1 MPSKKIHKI
10 LVANR
15 GEIAVRIINTL
26 KKLSITSVA
35 IYADN
40 DVESLHC
47 RVADEA
53 RPLGGSSLKD
63 TYLNI
68 QKIIDA
74 ALDAGAD
81 AIHPGYG
88 FLSENADFVEACKA
102 NNLIF
107 IGPDADSMRLMGDKI
122 RARQFAIDNDIP
134 VVWGLVGSVE
144 EIAAHAAALPYP
156 VLIKASAGGGGK
168 GMHIVEDASHLHDSL
183 EQASREAERYFGNG
197 QIFVEQYIRNP
208 RHIEVQVLADHHG
221 NVIHLYERECSVQRR
236 YQKVIEESPS
246 PTLTEERRQAIC
258 NTAVDICK
266 KMNYNNA
273 GTVEF
278 IVDENQNF
286 YFLEMNTRIQVEHP
300 VTEQR
305 TGIDIVEEQIRIAR
319 GKVMG
324 YTQDSIVSNG
334 HAIEC
339 RIYAE
344 DPENNFMPAPAQLTL
359 YHEPKMR
366 GVRIDSSIDGPTI
379 ISDSYDPMISKLI
392 CHGKTRE
399 SAIEI
404 TRNALKD
411 YIVQTYKTNIPYLQS
426 IINNKDFI
434 ENKIDTSYCEKHQ
447 DELIDSMRIM
457 RDDIKKEDV
466 VALFLFYD
474 FNKLYLENKEIDN
487 VWEQIGYWRY
497 NMNVDVVVLGQQ
509 TTVNSQRST
518 VNGQQST
525 VNGQQS
531 LYHVQIERMN
541 RKSLHC
547 TINGKKYEVLLSQN
561 GSNINKVI
569 INGMTE
575 SIFVSETSD
584 NNYCVHFKGLDFICR
599 RNDEL
604 NDTKDYSNTEN
615 KNSDMTYRSPMPGK
629 VIKVNVNEGD
639 EVNEGDILCVV
650 EAMKME
656 NNIKAMT
663 SGKVAKVLVNES
675 DKVDV
680 KNILIELSI

>member
-15 GEIAVRIINTL
+15 GEIAVRVISTL
-26 KKLSITSVA
+26 KKLSISSVA
-35 IYADN
+35 VYADN
-40 DVESLHC
+40 DIDSMHC
-47 RVADEA
+47 RIADEA
-53 RPLGGSSLKD
+53 RPLGGGTLKD

-68 QKIIDA
+68 QKIIDV
-74 ALDAGAD
+74 ALDAGVD

-88 FLSENADFVEACKA
+88 FLSEDADFAEACKA

-107 IGPDADSMRLMGDKI
+107 IGPDAESMLLMGDKI
-122 RARQFAIDNDIP
+122 RARQFAIANEIP

-144 EIAAHAAALPYP
+144 EIEAQAAALPYP

-168 GMHIVEDASHLHDSL
+168 GMHIVDDASQLRVSL

-197 QIFVEQYIRNP
+197 QIFIEQYIRNP
-208 RHIEVQVLADHHG
+208 RHIEVQILADHHG

-236 YQKVIEESPS
+236 YQKIIEESPS
-246 PTLTEERRQAIC
+246 PSLSEERRQAIC

-324 YTQDSIVSNG
+324 YTQDSIVANG

-344 DPENNFMPAPAQLTL
+344 DPENNFMPAPARLTL

-366 GVRIDSSIDGPTI
+366 GVRIDSSIDGPTT

-404 TRNALKD
+404 TRNALKE
-411 YIVQTYKTNIPYLQS
+411 YIVQTHRTNIPYLQS
-426 IINNKDFI
+426 IIDNEDFI
-434 ENKIDTSYCEKHQ
+434 NNNIDTSYCEKHQ
-447 DELIDSMRIM
+447 KDLISAMHTM
-457 RDDIKKEDV
+457 RDEIKKEDV
-466 VALFLFYD
+466 VALFLFHD
-474 FNKLYLENKEIDN
+474 FNKLYLENRDINN
-487 VWEQIGYWRY
+487 VWERIGYWRY
-497 NMNVDVVVLGQQ
+497 NMNIAVSVEQSDISHQPSVYEVKIEKISPKSLSC
-509 TTVNSQRST
+509 NI
-518 VNGQQST
+518 NGQS
-525 VNGQQS
+525 
-531 LYHVQIERMN
+531 
-541 RKSLHC
+541 
-547 TINGKKYEVLLSQN
+547 YEVMLTQN
-561 GSNINKVI
+561 GGDINKVM

-575 SIFVSETSD
+575 SIFVSSTSD
-584 NNYCVHFKGLDFICR
+584 NNYCVHLRGLDFICR

-604 NDTKDYSNTEN
+604 NDSRDYSCNDV
-615 KNSDMTYRSPMPGK
+615 KNNDMTYYSPMPGK
-629 VIKVNVNEGD
+629 VIKVNVKEGD
-639 EVNEGDILCVV
+639 EVKEGDVLCVV

-663 SGKVAKVLVNES
+663 SAKVAKVLVNEG

>member
-15 GEIAVRIINTL
+15 GEIAVRIIGTL
-26 KKLSITSVA
+26 KKLSISSVA

-40 DVESLHC
+40 DVDSLHC
-47 RVADEA
+47 RIADEA
-53 RPLGGSSLKD
+53 RPIGSGSLKE

-68 QKIIDA
+68 QKIIDV

-88 FLSENADFVEACKA
+88 FLSENPDFVEACKA

-122 RARQFAIDNDIP
+122 RARRFAIDNNIP
-134 VVWGLVGSVE
+134 VVWGMVGDLN
-144 EIAAHAAALPYP
+144 EIKAQAAALPYP

-168 GMHIVEDASHLHDSL
+168 GMHIVNDASQLNMAL
-183 EQASREAERYFGNG
+183 EQASREAEKYFGNG
-197 QIFVEQYIRNP
+197 QIFIEQYITNP

-246 PTLTEERRQAIC
+246 PTLSENKRKLIC
-258 NTAVDICK
+258 ETAVSICK
-266 KMNYNNA
+266 SMNYKNV

-278 IVDENQNF
+278 IVDKEQNF

-300 VTEQR
+300 ITEQR

-324 YTQDSIVSNG
+324 YTQESIVANG

-344 DPENNFMPAPAQLTL
+344 DPENNFMPAPGQLTL
-359 YHEPKMR
+359 YHEPQMR
-366 GVRIDSSIDGPTI
+366 GVRIDSGIDRPTC

-392 CHGKTRE
+392 CHGKSRE
-399 SAIEI
+399 DAIEI
-404 TRNALKD
+404 TKKALKD
-411 YIVQTYKTNIPYLQS
+411 YIVQTHKTNIPYLQS
-426 IINNKDFI
+426 IVNNDDFI
-434 ENKIDTSYCEKHQ
+434 NNKIDTSYCEKHQ
-447 DELIDSMRIM
+447 EELINAMHKM
-457 RDDIKKEDV
+457 NDDVKKEDV

-474 FNKLYLENKEIDN
+474 FNKICLENKSIDN
-487 VWEQIGYWRY
+487 IWEEIGYWRH
-497 NMNVDVVVLGQQ
+497 NMNITVD
-509 TTVNSQRST
+509 VNSQQPTANSQQPT
-518 VNGQQST
+518 YNVVVNK
-525 VNGQQS
+525 
-531 LYHVQIERMN
+531 ID
-541 RKSLHC
+541 RKLLRC
-547 TINGKKYEVLLSQN
+547 VINGMPYEVSLLQN
-561 GSNINKVI
+561 SGDINKVI
-569 INGMTE
+569 INGMME
-575 SIFVSETSD
+575 SVFVSHTND
-584 NNYCVHFKGLDFICR
+584 NNYCVHLKGLDFICR
-599 RNDEL
+599 RKDEL
-604 NDTKDYSNTEN
+604 NDEKDYSHNDI
-615 KNSDMTYRSPMPGK
+615 KNNALSYSSPMPGK
-629 VIKVNVNEGD
+629 VIKINVKEGD
-639 EVNEGDILCVV
+639 EVKEGDVLCIV

-663 SGKVAKVLVNES
+663 SAKVSKVLVNEG
-675 DKVDV
+675 DKIDV
-680 KNILIELSI
+680 KTILIELSV

>member
-15 GEIAVRIINTL
+15 GEIAVRIISTL
-26 KKLSITSVA
+26 KKLSISSVA

-40 DVESLHC
+40 DVDSMHC

-53 RPLGGSSLKD
+53 RPLGSGSLKD

-88 FLSENADFVEACKA
+88 FLSEDAEFAEACKA

-107 IGPDADSMRLMGDKI
+107 IGPDAESMRLMGDKI
-122 RARQFAIDNDIP
+122 KSRQFAIENGIP

-144 EIAAHAAALPYP
+144 EIDAHAAALPYP

-168 GMHIVEDASHLHDSL
+168 GMRVVEEASQLRPSL

-197 QIFVEQYIRNP
+197 QIFIEQYIRNP
-208 RHIEVQVLADHHG
+208 RHIEVQILADHHG

-236 YQKVIEESPS
+236 YQKIIEESPS

-324 YTQDSIVSNG
+324 YTQDSIVANG

-366 GVRIDSSIDGPTI
+366 GVRIDSSIDGPTT

-411 YIVQTYKTNIPYLQS
+411 YIVQTYRTNIPYLQS
-426 IINNKDFI
+426 VIDNKDFI

-447 DELIDSMRIM
+447 EELLGSMRVM
-457 RDDIKKEDV
+457 RDEIKKEDV
-466 VALFLFYD
+466 VALFLFHD
-474 FNKLYLENKEIDN
+474 FNKLYLENKEINN
-487 VWEQIGYWRY
+487 VWERIGYWRY
-497 NMNVDVVVLGQQ
+497 NMNITVSVEQSAVSSQQ
-509 TTVNSQRST
+509 SAAFNVKVEKISPKSLKCKI
-518 VNGQQST
+518 NGQD
-525 VNGQQS
+525 
-531 LYHVQIERMN
+531 
-541 RKSLHC
+541 
-547 TINGKKYEVLLSQN
+547 YEVLLSQN
-561 GSNINKVI
+561 GGDINKVI
-569 INGMTE
+569 INGTTE
-575 SIFVSETSD
+575 SIFVSEVSG
-584 NNYCVHFKGLDFICR
+584 NSYCVHLRGLDFICR

-604 NDTKDYSNTEN
+604 NYSKDYSNTDT
-615 KNSDMTYRSPMPGK
+615 KNNDMTYYSPMPGK
-629 VIKVNVNEGD
+629 VIKVNVKEGD
-639 EVNEGDILCVV
+639 DVKEGDVLCVV

-663 SGKVAKVLVNES
+663 SAKVAKVFVAEG

>member
-15 GEIAVRIINTL
+15 GEIAVRIISTL
-26 KKLSITSVA
+26 KKLSISSVA
-35 IYADN
+35 VYADN
-40 DVESLHC
+40 DVDSMHC
-47 RVADEA
+47 RLADEA
-53 RPLGGSSLKD
+53 RPLGGGSLKD

-68 QKIIDA
+68 QKIIDV
-74 ALDAGAD
+74 ALDAGVD

-88 FLSENADFVEACKA
+88 FLSEDADFAEACRA

-107 IGPDADSMRLMGDKI
+107 IGPDAESMRLMGDKI
-122 RARQFAIDNDIP
+122 RARQFAIENDIP

-144 EIAAHAAALPYP
+144 EIEAQAAALPYP

-168 GMHIVEDASHLHDSL
+168 GMHIVDDASQLHLSL

-197 QIFVEQYIRNP
+197 QIFIEQYIRNP
-208 RHIEVQVLADHHG
+208 RHIEVQILADHHG

-236 YQKVIEESPS
+236 YQKIIEESPS
-246 PTLTEERRQAIC
+246 PSLSEERRQAIC
-258 NTAVDICK
+258 QTAVDICK

-324 YTQDSIVSNG
+324 YTQDSIVANG

-366 GVRIDSSIDGPTI
+366 GVRIDSSINGPTV

-404 TRNALKD
+404 TRNALKE

-426 IINNKDFI
+426 IIANEDFI
-434 ENKIDTSYCEKHQ
+434 NNKIDTSYCEKHQ
-447 DELIDSMRIM
+447 QQLIESMHVM
-457 RDDIKKEDV
+457 RNEIKKEDV

-474 FNKLYLENKEIDN
+474 FNKSHLENKDINN
-487 VWEQIGYWRY
+487 VWERIGYWRY
-497 NMNVDVVVLGQQ
+497 NMNI
-509 TTVNSQRST
+509 TVSVEQSA
-518 VNGQQST
+518 VIGQQSA
-525 VNGQQS
+525 VYNVNIEKINPKSLKCNINGQD
-531 LYHVQIERMN
+531 
-541 RKSLHC
+541 
-547 TINGKKYEVLLSQN
+547 YEVLLTQN
-561 GSNINKVI
+561 GGDINKVM

-584 NNYCVHFKGLDFICR
+584 NNYCVHLRGLDFICR

-604 NDTKDYSNTEN
+604 NDSRDYSCNDV
-615 KNSDMTYRSPMPGK
+615 KNSDMTYYSPIPGK
-629 VIKVNVNEGD
+629 VIKVNVKEGD
-639 EVNEGDILCVV
+639 EVKEGDVLCVV

-663 SGKVAKVLVNES
+663 SAKVAKVFVNEG

>member
-15 GEIAVRIINTL
+15 GEIAVRIISTL
-26 KKLSITSVA
+26 KKLSISSVA

-40 DVESLHC
+40 DVDSMHC

-53 RPLGGSSLKD
+53 RPLGSGSLKD

-88 FLSENADFVEACKA
+88 FLSEDAEFAEACKA

-122 RARQFAIDNDIP
+122 RSRQFAIENGIP

-144 EIAAHAAALPYP
+144 EIDAHAAALPYP

-168 GMHIVEDASHLHDSL
+168 GMRVVEEASQLRPSL

-197 QIFVEQYIRNP
+197 QIFIEQYIRNP
-208 RHIEVQVLADHHG
+208 RHIEVQILADHHG

-236 YQKVIEESPS
+236 YQKIIEESPS

-324 YTQDSIVSNG
+324 YTQDSIVANG

-366 GVRIDSSIDGPTI
+366 GVRIDSSIDGPTT

-399 SAIEI
+399 AAIEI

-411 YIVQTYKTNIPYLQS
+411 YIVQTYRTNIPYLQS
-426 IINNKDFI
+426 VIDNKDFI

-447 DELIDSMRIM
+447 EELIGSMRTM
-457 RDDIKKEDV
+457 RDEIKKEDV
-466 VALFLFYD
+466 VALFLFHD
-474 FNKLYLENKEIDN
+474 FNKLYLENKEINN
-487 VWEQIGYWRY
+487 VWERIGYWRY
-497 NMNVDVVVLGQQ
+497 NMNITVSVDGQQ
-509 TTVNSQRST
+509 PTANSQQPMAFNVKIEKISPKT
-518 VNGQQST
+518 LKCKINGQD
-525 VNGQQS
+525 
-531 LYHVQIERMN
+531 
-541 RKSLHC
+541 
-547 TINGKKYEVLLSQN
+547 YEVLLSQN
-561 GSNINKVI
+561 GGDINKVI
-569 INGMTE
+569 INGTTE
-575 SIFVSETSD
+575 SIFVSEVAGNS
-584 NNYCVHFKGLDFICR
+584 YCVHLRGLDFICR

-604 NDTKDYSNTEN
+604 NYSKDYSNTDT
-615 KNSDMTYRSPMPGK
+615 KNNDMTYYSPMPGK
-629 VIKVNVNEGD
+629 VIKVNVKEGD
-639 EVNEGDILCVV
+639 DVMEGDVLCVV

-656 NNIKAMT
+656 NNIKAMA
-663 SGKVAKVLVNES
+663 SAKVAKVCVAEG

>member
-15 GEIAVRIINTL
+15 GEIAVRIISTL
-26 KKLSITSVA
+26 KKLSISSVA

-40 DVESLHC
+40 DVDSMHC

-53 RPLGGSSLKD
+53 RPLGSGSLKD

-88 FLSENADFVEACKA
+88 FLSEDAEFAEACKV

-107 IGPDADSMRLMGDKI
+107 IGPDAESMRLMGDKI
-122 RARQFAIDNDIP
+122 RSRQFAIENGIP

-144 EIAAHAAALPYP
+144 EIDAHAAALPYP

-168 GMHIVEDASHLHDSL
+168 GMRVVEEASQLRPSL

-197 QIFVEQYIRNP
+197 QIFIEQYIRNP
-208 RHIEVQVLADHHG
+208 RHIEVQILADHHG

-236 YQKVIEESPS
+236 YQKIIEESPS

-324 YTQDSIVSNG
+324 YTQDSIVANG

-366 GVRIDSSIDGPTI
+366 GVRIDSSIDGPAI

-399 SAIEI
+399 AAIEI

-426 IINNKDFI
+426 VIDNKDFI

-447 DELIDSMRIM
+447 EELLDSMRTM
-457 RDDIKKEDV
+457 RDEIKKEDV
-466 VALFLFYD
+466 VALFLFHD
-474 FNKLYLENKEIDN
+474 FNKLYLENKEINN
-487 VWEQIGYWRY
+487 VWERIGYWRY
-497 NMNVDVVVLGQQ
+497 NMNITVSVDGQQ
-509 TTVNSQRST
+509 PTANSQQPMAFNVKIEKISPKALKCKI
-518 VNGQQST
+518 NGQD
-525 VNGQQS
+525 
-531 LYHVQIERMN
+531 YD
-541 RKSLHC
+541 
-547 TINGKKYEVLLSQN
+547 VLLSQN
-561 GSNINKVI
+561 GGDINKVI

-575 SIFVSETSD
+575 SIFVSEVSG
-584 NNYCVHFKGLDFICR
+584 NSYCVHLRGLDFICR

-604 NDTKDYSNTEN
+604 NDSKDYSNTDT
-615 KNSDMTYRSPMPGK
+615 KNNDMTYYSPMPGK
-629 VIKVNVNEGD
+629 VIKVNVKEGD
-639 EVNEGDILCVV
+639 EVKEDDVLCVV

-663 SGKVAKVLVNES
+663 SARVAKVFVAEG

>member
-15 GEIAVRIINTL
+15 GEIAVRIISTL
-26 KKLSITSVA
+26 KKLSIGSVA

-40 DVESLHC
+40 DIDSMHC
-47 RVADEA
+47 RIADEA
-53 RPLGGSSLKD
+53 RPLGGGSLKE

-68 QKIIDA
+68 QKIIDV
-74 ALDAGAD
+74 ALDAGVD

-88 FLSENADFVEACKA
+88 FLSEDADFAEACKA

-107 IGPDADSMRLMGDKI
+107 IGPDAESMRLMGDKI

-144 EIAAHAAALPYP
+144 EIEAQAAALPYP

-168 GMHIVEDASHLHDSL
+168 GMHIVNDASQLRLSL

-197 QIFVEQYIRNP
+197 QIFIEQYIRNP
-208 RHIEVQVLADHHG
+208 RHIEVQILADHHG

-236 YQKVIEESPS
+236 YQKIIEESPS
-246 PTLTEERRQAIC
+246 PSLSEERRQAIC

-324 YTQDSIVSNG
+324 YTQDSIVANG

-344 DPENNFMPAPAQLTL
+344 DPENNFMPAPARLTL

-366 GVRIDSSIDGPTI
+366 GVRIDSCIDGPTT

-399 SAIEI
+399 SAIAI
-404 TRNALKD
+404 TRNALKE
-411 YIVQTYKTNIPYLQS
+411 YIVQTHRTNIPYLQS
-426 IINNKDFI
+426 IIDNEDFI
-434 ENKIDTSYCEKHQ
+434 NNKIDTSYCEKHQ
-447 DELIDSMRIM
+447 KDLIESMHAM
-457 RDDIKKEDV
+457 RDEIKKEDV
-466 VALFLFYD
+466 VALFLFHD
-474 FNKLYLENKEIDN
+474 FNKLHLENKDINN
-487 VWEQIGYWRY
+487 VWERIGYWRY
-497 NMNVDVVVLGQQ
+497 NMNIAVSVEQSAISHQPSVYDVKIEKISPKSL
-509 TTVNSQRST
+509 NCNI
-518 VNGQQST
+518 NGQQ
-525 VNGQQS
+525 
-531 LYHVQIERMN
+531 
-541 RKSLHC
+541 
-547 TINGKKYEVLLSQN
+547 YEVVSTQSC
-561 GSNINKVI
+561 GDINKVM

-584 NNYCVHFKGLDFICR
+584 NNYCVHLRGLDFICR

-604 NDTKDYSNTEN
+604 NDSRDYSCNDV
-615 KNSDMTYRSPMPGK
+615 KNSDMTYYSPMPGK
-629 VIKVNVNEGD
+629 VIKVNVKEGD
-639 EVNEGDILCVV
+639 EVKEGDVLCVV

-663 SGKVAKVLVNES
+663 SAKVAKVLVNEG

>member
-1 MPSKKIHKI
+1 M

-15 GEIAVRIINTL
+15 GEIAVRIISTL
-26 KKLSITSVA
+26 KKLSINSVA
-35 IYADN
+35 VYSDDDAD
-40 DVESLHC
+40 SMHC

-53 RPLGGSSLKD
+53 RPLGYGSLKD

-68 QKIIDA
+68 QKIIDV

-88 FLSENADFVEACKA
+88 FLSENADFAEACKA

-107 IGPDADSMRLMGDKI
+107 VGPDAEAMRLMGDKI
-122 RARQFAIDNDIP
+122 RARQFAIENDIP
-134 VVWGLVGSVE
+134 VVWGLVGSLE
-144 EIAAHAAALPYP
+144 EIEAQAVALPYP

-168 GMHIVEDASHLHDSL
+168 GMHIVEDASQLHSSL
-183 EQASREAERYFGNG
+183 VQASREAERYFGNG
-197 QIFVEQYIRNP
+197 QIFIEQYIRNP

-236 YQKVIEESPS
+236 YQKIIEESPS
-246 PTLTEERRQAIC
+246 PTLTEERRLAIC
-258 NTAVDICK
+258 ETAVDLCK

-324 YTQDSIVSNG
+324 YTQDSIVANG

-344 DPENNFMPAPAQLTL
+344 DPENNFMPAPADITL

-366 GVRIDSSIDGPTI
+366 GVRIDSSIDRPTS

-411 YIVQTYKTNIPYLQS
+411 YIVQTDKTNIPYLRS
-426 IINNKDFI
+426 IIDNDDFI
-434 ENKIDTSYCEKHQ
+434 NNKIDTSYCEKHQ
-447 DELIDSMRIM
+447 DELMMSMLNM
-457 RDDIKKEDV
+457 RDDVKKEDV

-474 FNKLYLENKEIDN
+474 FNKKYLENKAIDN
-487 VWEQIGYWRY
+487 VWEEVGYWRY
-497 NMNVDVVVLGQQ
+497 NMNVDVEVL
-509 TTVNSQRST
+509 SQRT
-518 VNGQQST
+518 TDNRQQSS
-525 VNGQQS
+525 VF
-531 LYHVQIERMN
+531 HVQIERIT

-547 TINGKKYEVLLSQN
+547 TINGQDYEVLLSQN
-561 GSNINKVI
+561 GGKINKVI

-584 NNYCVHFKGLDFICR
+584 NNYCVHLKGLDFICR
-599 RNDEL
+599 RTDEL
-604 NDTKDYSNTEN
+604 NDSRDYSYKED
-615 KNSDMTYRSPMPGK
+615 KNNDLEYRSPMPGK
-629 VIKVNVNEGD
+629 VIKVNVKEGD
-639 EVNEGDILCVV
+639 DVKEGDVLCVV

-663 SGKVAKVLVNES
+663 AAKVAKVFVGEG

-680 KNILIELSI
+680 KNILIELSL

>member
-26 KKLSITSVA
+26 KKLSISSVA
-35 IYADN
+35 VYADN
-40 DVESLHC
+40 DAESLHC

-53 RPLGGSSLKD
+53 RPLGSGSLKD

-68 QKIIDA
+68 QKIIDL

-88 FLSENADFVEACKA
+88 FLSENADFAEACKA

-107 IGPDADSMRLMGDKI
+107 IGPDTESMRLMGDKI
-122 RARQFAIDNDIP
+122 RARQFAIENDIP

-144 EIAAHAAALPYP
+144 EIEAQAAALPYP

-168 GMHIVEDASHLHDSL
+168 GMHIVENASQLQDSL

-197 QIFVEQYIRNP
+197 QIFIEQYIRNP
-208 RHIEVQVLADHHG
+208 RHIEVQILADHHG

-236 YQKVIEESPS
+236 YQKIIEESPS

-258 NTAVDICK
+258 ETAVNLCK

-286 YFLEMNTRIQVEHP
+286 YFLEMNARIQVEHP

-324 YTQDSIVSNG
+324 YTQDSIVANG

-344 DPENNFMPAPAQLTL
+344 DPENNFMPAPADITL

-366 GVRIDSSIDGPTI
+366 GVRIDSSVDRQTT

-404 TRNALKD
+404 TKNALKD
-411 YIVQTYKTNIPYLQS
+411 YIVQTHKTNIPYLQS
-426 IINNKDFI
+426 IIDNKDFI
-434 ENKIDTSYCEKHQ
+434 DNKLDTSYCEKHQ
-447 DELIDSMRIM
+447 NELVDAMHQMRC
-457 RDDIKKEDV
+457 DVKKEDV
-466 VALFLFYD
+466 AALFLFYD
-474 FNKLYLENKEIDN
+474 FNKLFLENKEIDN
-487 VWEQIGYWRY
+487 VWEVIGYWRY
-497 NMNVDVVVLGQQ
+497 DMNIIVDVDGVPYNVK
-509 TTVNSQRST
+509 
-518 VNGQQST
+518 
-525 VNGQQS
+525 
-531 LYHVQIERMN
+531 IEKIR
-541 RKSLHC
+541 RKSLNC
-547 TINGKKYEVLLSQN
+547 NINGQNYEVILSQN
-561 GSNINKVI
+561 SGKINKVI

-575 SIFVSETSD
+575 SVFVSETFDSS
-584 NNYCVHFKGLDFICR
+584 YCVHLKGLDFICR

-604 NDTKDYSNTEN
+604 NYAKDYSETEN
-615 KNSDMTYRSPMPGK
+615 KNNDLTYHSPMPGK
-629 VIKVNVNEGD
+629 VIKVNVKEGD
-639 EVNEGDILCVV
+639 EVKEGDVLCVV

-656 NNIKAMT
+656 NNIKALNG
-663 SGKVAKVLVNES
+663 GKVAKVFVNENE
-675 DKVDV
+675 KVDV
-680 KNILIELSI
+680 KTILIELAI

>member
-15 GEIAVRIINTL
+15 GEIAVRIISTL
-26 KKLSITSVA
+26 KKLSISSVA

-40 DVESLHC
+40 DVDSMHC

-53 RPLGGSSLKD
+53 RPLGSGSLKD

-88 FLSENADFVEACKA
+88 FLSEDAEFAEACKA

-107 IGPDADSMRLMGDKI
+107 IGPDAESMRLMGDKI
-122 RARQFAIDNDIP
+122 KSRQFAIENGIP

-144 EIAAHAAALPYP
+144 EIDAHAAALPYP

-168 GMHIVEDASHLHDSL
+168 GMRVVEEASQLRPSL

-197 QIFVEQYIRNP
+197 QIFIEQYIRNP
-208 RHIEVQVLADHHG
+208 RHIEVQILADHHG

-236 YQKVIEESPS
+236 YQKIIEESPS

-324 YTQDSIVSNG
+324 YTQDSIVANG

-366 GVRIDSSIDGPTI
+366 GVRIDSSIDGPTT

-399 SAIEI
+399 AAIEI

-411 YIVQTYKTNIPYLQS
+411 YIVQTYRTNIPYLQS
-426 IINNKDFI
+426 VIDNKDFI

-447 DELIDSMRIM
+447 EELLGSMRIM
-457 RDDIKKEDV
+457 RDEIKKEDV
-466 VALFLFYD
+466 VALFLFHD
-474 FNKLYLENKEIDN
+474 FNKLYLENKEINN
-487 VWEQIGYWRY
+487 VWERIGYWRY
-497 NMNVDVVVLGQQ
+497 NMNITVSVEQSAVGSQQ
-509 TTVNSQRST
+509 SAAFNVKVEKISPKSLKCKI
-518 VNGQQST
+518 NGQD
-525 VNGQQS
+525 
-531 LYHVQIERMN
+531 
-541 RKSLHC
+541 
-547 TINGKKYEVLLSQN
+547 YEVLLSQN
-561 GSNINKVI
+561 GGDINKVI
-569 INGMTE
+569 INGTTE
-575 SIFVSETSD
+575 SIFVSEVSG
-584 NNYCVHFKGLDFICR
+584 NSYCVHLRGLDFICR

-604 NDTKDYSNTEN
+604 NYSKDYSNTDT
-615 KNSDMTYRSPMPGK
+615 KNNDMTYYSPMPGK
-629 VIKVNVNEGD
+629 VIKVNVKEGD
-639 EVNEGDILCVV
+639 DVKEGDVLCVV

-663 SGKVAKVLVNES
+663 SAKVAKVFVAEG

>member
-15 GEIAVRIINTL
+15 GEIAVRIISTL
-26 KKLSITSVA
+26 KKLSISSVA
-35 IYADN
+35 VYADN
-40 DVESLHC
+40 DVDSMHC
-47 RVADEA
+47 RLADEA
-53 RPLGGSSLKD
+53 RPLGGGSLKD

-68 QKIIDA
+68 QKIIDV
-74 ALDAGAD
+74 ALDAGVD

-88 FLSENADFVEACKA
+88 FLSEDADFAEACRA

-107 IGPDADSMRLMGDKI
+107 IGPDAESMRLMGDKI
-122 RARQFAIDNDIP
+122 RARQFAIENDIP

-144 EIAAHAAALPYP
+144 EIEAQAAALPYP

-168 GMHIVEDASHLHDSL
+168 GMHIVDDASQLHLSL

-197 QIFVEQYIRNP
+197 QIFIEQYIRNP
-208 RHIEVQVLADHHG
+208 RHIEVQILADHHG

-236 YQKVIEESPS
+236 YQKIIEESPS
-246 PTLTEERRQAIC
+246 PSLSEERRQAIC
-258 NTAVDICK
+258 QTAVDICK

-324 YTQDSIVSNG
+324 YTQDSIVVNG

-344 DPENNFMPAPAQLTL
+344 DPENNFMPAPARLTL

-366 GVRIDSSIDGPTI
+366 GVRIDSSINGPTV

-404 TRNALKD
+404 TRNALKE

-426 IINNKDFI
+426 IIANEDFI
-434 ENKIDTSYCEKHQ
+434 NNKIDTSYCEKHQ
-447 DELIDSMRIM
+447 QQLIESMHVM
-457 RDDIKKEDV
+457 RNEIKKEDV

-474 FNKLYLENKEIDN
+474 FNKSYLENKDINN
-487 VWEQIGYWRY
+487 VWERIGYWRY
-497 NMNVDVVVLGQQ
+497 NMNI
-509 TTVNSQRST
+509 TVSVEQSA
-518 VNGQQST
+518 VIGQQSA
-525 VNGQQS
+525 VFNVNIEKINPKSLKCNINGQD
-531 LYHVQIERMN
+531 
-541 RKSLHC
+541 
-547 TINGKKYEVLLSQN
+547 YEVLLTQN
-561 GSNINKVI
+561 GSDINKVM

-584 NNYCVHFKGLDFICR
+584 NNYCVHLRGLDFICR

-604 NDTKDYSNTEN
+604 NDSRDYSCNDV
-615 KNSDMTYRSPMPGK
+615 KNSDMTYYSPMPGK
-629 VIKVNVNEGD
+629 VIKVNVKEGD
-639 EVNEGDILCVV
+639 EVKEGDVLCVV

-663 SGKVAKVLVNES
+663 SAKVAKVFVNEG

>member
-15 GEIAVRIINTL
+15 GEIAVRIISTL
-26 KKLSITSVA
+26 KKLSISSVA

-40 DVESLHC
+40 DVDSMHC

-53 RPLGGSSLKD
+53 RPLGSGSLKD

-88 FLSENADFVEACKA
+88 FLSEDAEFAEACKA

-107 IGPDADSMRLMGDKI
+107 IGPDAESMRLMGDKI
-122 RARQFAIDNDIP
+122 KSRQFAIENGIP

-144 EIAAHAAALPYP
+144 EIDAHAAALPYP

-168 GMHIVEDASHLHDSL
+168 GMRVVEEASQLRPSL

-197 QIFVEQYIRNP
+197 QIFIEQYIRNP
-208 RHIEVQVLADHHG
+208 RHIEVQILADHHG

-236 YQKVIEESPS
+236 YQKIIEESPS

-324 YTQDSIVSNG
+324 YTQDSIVANG

-366 GVRIDSSIDGPTI
+366 GVRIDSSIDGPTT

-399 SAIEI
+399 AAIEI

-411 YIVQTYKTNIPYLQS
+411 YIVQTYRTNIPYLQS
-426 IINNKDFI
+426 VIDNKDFI

-447 DELIDSMRIM
+447 EELLSSMRIM
-457 RDDIKKEDV
+457 RDEIKKEDV
-466 VALFLFYD
+466 VALFLFHD
-474 FNKLYLENKEIDN
+474 FNKLYLENKEINN
-487 VWEQIGYWRY
+487 VWERIGYWRY
-497 NMNVDVVVLGQQ
+497 NMNI
-509 TTVNSQRST
+509 TVSVEQSA
-518 VNGQQST
+518 VGSQQSAAFN
-525 VNGQQS
+525 V
-531 LYHVQIERMN
+531 
-541 RKSLHC
+541 
-547 TINGKKYEVLLSQN
+547 
-561 GSNINKVI
+561 KVEKI
-569 INGMTE
+569 
-575 SIFVSETSD
+575 
-584 NNYCVHFKGLDFICR
+584 
-599 RNDEL
+599 
-604 NDTKDYSNTEN
+604 
-615 KNSDMTYRSPMPGK
+615 SP
-629 VIKVNVNEGD
+629 
-639 EVNEGDILCVV
+639 
-650 EAMKME
+650 
-656 NNIKAMT
+656 
-663 SGKVAKVLVNES
+663 
-675 DKVDV
+675 
-680 KNILIELSI
+680 

>member
-15 GEIAVRIINTL
+15 GEIAVRIISTL
-26 KKLSITSVA
+26 KKLSISSVA
-35 IYADN
+35 VYADN
-40 DVESLHC
+40 DVDSMHC
-47 RVADEA
+47 RLADEA
-53 RPLGGSSLKD
+53 RPLGGGSLKD

-68 QKIIDA
+68 QKIIDV
-74 ALDAGAD
+74 ALDAGVD

-88 FLSENADFVEACKA
+88 FLSEDADFAEACRA

-107 IGPDADSMRLMGDKI
+107 IGPDAESMRLMGDKI

-144 EIAAHAAALPYP
+144 EIEAQAAALPYP

-168 GMHIVEDASHLHDSL
+168 GMHIVDDALQLHLSL

-197 QIFVEQYIRNP
+197 QIFIEQYIRNP
-208 RHIEVQVLADHHG
+208 RHIEVQILADHHG

-236 YQKVIEESPS
+236 YQKIIEESPS
-246 PTLTEERRQAIC
+246 PSLSEERRQAIC
-258 NTAVDICK
+258 QTAVDICK

-324 YTQDSIVSNG
+324 YTQDSIVANG

-366 GVRIDSSIDGPTI
+366 GVRIDSSINGPTV

-404 TRNALKD
+404 TRNALKE

-426 IINNKDFI
+426 IIANEDFI
-434 ENKIDTSYCEKHQ
+434 NNKIDTSYCEKHQ
-447 DELIDSMRIM
+447 QQLIESMHVM
-457 RDDIKKEDV
+457 RNEIKKEDV

-474 FNKLYLENKEIDN
+474 FNKSHLENKDINN
-487 VWEQIGYWRY
+487 VWERIGYWRY
-497 NMNVDVVVLGQQ
+497 NMNI
-509 TTVNSQRST
+509 TVSVEQSA
-518 VNGQQST
+518 VIGQQSA
-525 VNGQQS
+525 VYNVNIEKINPKSLKCNINGQD
-531 LYHVQIERMN
+531 
-541 RKSLHC
+541 
-547 TINGKKYEVLLSQN
+547 YEVLLTQN
-561 GSNINKVI
+561 GGDINKVM

-584 NNYCVHFKGLDFICR
+584 NNYCVHLRGLDFICR

-604 NDTKDYSNTEN
+604 NDSRDYSCNDV
-615 KNSDMTYRSPMPGK
+615 KNSDMTYYSPMPGK
-629 VIKVNVNEGD
+629 VIKVNVKEGD
-639 EVNEGDILCVV
+639 EVKEGDVLCVV

-663 SGKVAKVLVNES
+663 SAKVAKVFVNEG

>member
-15 GEIAVRIINTL
+15 GEIAVRIIDTL
-26 KKLSITSVA
+26 RKLSINSVA

-40 DVESLHC
+40 DADSLHC

-53 RPLGGSSLKD
+53 RPLGSGSLKD

-68 QKIIDA
+68 QKIIDL
-74 ALDAGAD
+74 ALDAGTD

-88 FLSENADFVEACKA
+88 FLSENADFAEACRA

-107 IGPDADSMRLMGDKI
+107 IGPDAESMRLMGDKI
-122 RARQFAIDNDIP
+122 RARQFAIDNNIP
-134 VVWGLVGSVE
+134 VVWGLMGSVE
-144 EIAAHAAALPYP
+144 EIAAQAAALPYP

-168 GMHIVEDASHLHDSL
+168 GMHIVEEPSQLLPSL

-197 QIFVEQYIRNP
+197 QIFIEQYIKNP

-221 NVIHLYERECSVQRR
+221 NVIHLHERECSVQRR
-236 YQKVIEESPS
+236 YQKVVEESPS
-246 PTLTEERRQAIC
+246 PTLTDEKRNAIC
-258 NTAVDICK
+258 ETAVAICK
-266 KMNYNNA
+266 SMNYKNA

-324 YTQDSIVSNG
+324 YTQDSIVANG

-359 YHEPKMR
+359 YHEPQMR
-366 GVRIDSSIDGPTI
+366 GVRIDSSIDRPTI

-392 CHGKTRE
+392 CHGKNRE
-399 SAIEI
+399 AAIEI
-404 TRNALKD
+404 TKNALKD
-411 YIVQTYKTNIPYLQS
+411 YIVQTRKTNIPYLQS
-426 IINNKDFI
+426 IIDNKDFL

-447 DELIDSMRIM
+447 DELIAAMHQMRN
-457 RDDIKKEDV
+457 DVKKEDV
-466 VALFLFYD
+466 AALFLFYD
-474 FNKLYLENKEIDN
+474 FNKLFLEHQDIDN
-487 VWEQIGYWRY
+487 VWHEIGYWRY
-497 NMNVDVVVLGQQ
+497 DMNIIVDVDDVSYN
-509 TTVNSQRST
+509 VN
-518 VNGQQST
+518 
-525 VNGQQS
+525 
-531 LYHVQIERMN
+531 IEKIR
-541 RKSLHC
+541 RKSLNC
-547 TINGKKYEVLLSQN
+547 TINGQNYEVLLSQN
-561 GSNINKVI
+561 GGKMSKVI

-575 SIFVSETSD
+575 TIFVSETSD
-584 NNYCVHFKGLDFICR
+584 NNYCVHLKGLDFICR

-604 NDTKDYSNTEN
+604 NDTKDYSNNES
-615 KNSDMTYRSPMPGK
+615 KNNDLTYCSPMPGK
-629 VIKVNVNEGD
+629 VIKVNVKEGD
-639 EVNEGDILCVV
+639 DVKEGDILCVV

-663 SGKVAKVLVNES
+663 SAKVKKVFVVEGE
-675 DKVDV
+675 KVDV

>member
-15 GEIAVRIINTL
+15 GEIAVRIISTL
-26 KKLSITSVA
+26 KKLSIASVA

-40 DVESLHC
+40 DIDSMHC
-47 RVADEA
+47 RIADEA
-53 RPLGGSSLKD
+53 RPLGGGTLKD

-68 QKIIDA
+68 QKIIDV
-74 ALDAGAD
+74 ALDAGVD

-88 FLSENADFVEACKA
+88 FLSEDADFAEACEA

-107 IGPDADSMRLMGDKI
+107 IGPDAESMRLMGDKI
-122 RARQFAIDNDIP
+122 RARQFAIANDIP

-144 EIAAHAAALPYP
+144 DIEAQAAALPYP

-168 GMHIVEDASHLHDSL
+168 GMHIVDDASQLRLSL

-197 QIFVEQYIRNP
+197 QIFIEQYIRNP
-208 RHIEVQVLADHHG
+208 RHIEVQILADHHG

-236 YQKVIEESPS
+236 YQKIIEESPS
-246 PTLTEERRQAIC
+246 PSLSEERRQAIC

-324 YTQDSIVSNG
+324 YTQDSIVANG

-344 DPENNFMPAPAQLTL
+344 DPENNFMPAPARLTL

-366 GVRIDSSIDGPTI
+366 GVRIDSSINGPTT

-399 SAIEI
+399 SAIAI
-404 TRNALKD
+404 TRNALKE
-411 YIVQTYKTNIPYLQS
+411 YIVQTHRTNIPYLQS
-426 IINNKDFI
+426 IFDNEDFINN
-434 ENKIDTSYCEKHQ
+434 NIDTSYCEKHQ
-447 DELIDSMRIM
+447 KDLISAMHAM
-457 RDDIKKEDV
+457 RDEIKKEDV
-466 VALFLFYD
+466 VALFLFHD
-474 FNKLYLENKEIDN
+474 FNKIYLENRDINN
-487 VWEQIGYWRY
+487 VWERIGYWRY
-497 NMNVDVVVLGQQ
+497 NMNIAVSVEQSAISHQPSVYDVKIEKISPKSL
-509 TTVNSQRST
+509 NCSI
-518 VNGQQST
+518 NGQD
-525 VNGQQS
+525 
-531 LYHVQIERMN
+531 
-541 RKSLHC
+541 
-547 TINGKKYEVLLSQN
+547 YEVLLTQN
-561 GSNINKVI
+561 GGDINKVM

-584 NNYCVHFKGLDFICR
+584 NNYCVHLRGLDFICR

-604 NDTKDYSNTEN
+604 NDSRDYSCNDV
-615 KNSDMTYRSPMPGK
+615 KNSDMTYYSPMPGK
-629 VIKVNVNEGD
+629 VIKVNVKEGD
-639 EVNEGDILCVV
+639 EVKEGDVLCVV

-663 SGKVAKVLVNES
+663 SAKVAKVLVNEG

>member
-15 GEIAVRIINTL
+15 GEIAVRIISTL
-26 KKLSITSVA
+26 KKLSISSVA
-35 IYADN
+35 VYADN
-40 DVESLHC
+40 DVDSMHC
-47 RVADEA
+47 RFADEA
-53 RPLGGSSLKD
+53 RPLGGGSLKD

-68 QKIIDA
+68 QKIIDV
-74 ALDAGAD
+74 ALDAGVD

-88 FLSENADFVEACKA
+88 FLSEDADFAEACRA

-107 IGPDADSMRLMGDKI
+107 IGPDAESMRLMGDKI
-122 RARQFAIDNDIP
+122 RARQFAIENDIP

-144 EIAAHAAALPYP
+144 EIEAQAAALPYP

-168 GMHIVEDASHLHDSL
+168 GMHIVDDASQLHLSL

-197 QIFVEQYIRNP
+197 QIFIEQYIRNP
-208 RHIEVQVLADHHG
+208 RHIEVQILADHHG

-236 YQKVIEESPS
+236 YQKIIEESPS
-246 PTLTEERRQAIC
+246 PSLSEERRHAIC
-258 NTAVDICK
+258 QTAVDICK

-324 YTQDSIVSNG
+324 YTQDSIVANG

-366 GVRIDSSIDGPTI
+366 GVRIDSSINGPTV

-404 TRNALKD
+404 TRNALKE

-426 IINNKDFI
+426 IIANEDFI
-434 ENKIDTSYCEKHQ
+434 NNKIDTSYCEKHQ
-447 DELIDSMRIM
+447 QQLIESMHVM
-457 RDDIKKEDV
+457 RNEIKKEDV

-474 FNKLYLENKEIDN
+474 FNKSYLENKDINN
-487 VWEQIGYWRY
+487 VWERIGYWRY
-497 NMNVDVVVLGQQ
+497 NMNITVSVEQSAVSGQSSAVYN
-509 TTVNSQRST
+509 VN
-518 VNGQQST
+518 
-525 VNGQQS
+525 
-531 LYHVQIERMN
+531 IEKIN
-541 RKSLHC
+541 PKSLKC
-547 TINGKKYEVLLSQN
+547 NINGEDYEVLLTQN
-561 GSNINKVI
+561 GGDINKVM

-584 NNYCVHFKGLDFICR
+584 NNYCVHLRGLDFICR

-604 NDTKDYSNTEN
+604 NDSRDYSCNDV
-615 KNSDMTYRSPMPGK
+615 KNSDMTYYSPMPGK
-629 VIKVNVNEGD
+629 VIKVNVKEGD
-639 EVNEGDILCVV
+639 EVKEGDVLCVV

-663 SGKVAKVLVNES
+663 SAKVAKVFVNEG

>member
-26 KKLSITSVA
+26 KKLSINSVA

-40 DVESLHC
+40 DADSLHC
-47 RVADEA
+47 RLADEA
-53 RPLGGSSLKD
+53 RPLGIGDLKD

-68 QKIIDA
+68 QKIIDV

-88 FLSENADFVEACKA
+88 FLSENADFAEACKA

-122 RARQFAIDNDIP
+122 RARQFAIENDIP
-134 VVWGLVGSVE
+134 VVWGLVGSLE
-144 EIAAHAAALPYP
+144 EIEAQAVALPYP

-168 GMHIVEDASHLHDSL
+168 GMHIVEDASQLHSSL
-183 EQASREAERYFGNG
+183 VQASREAERYFGNG
-197 QIFVEQYIRNP
+197 QIFIEQYIRNP

-236 YQKVIEESPS
+236 YQKIIEESPS
-246 PTLTEERRQAIC
+246 PTLTEERRLAIC
-258 NTAVDICK
+258 ETAVDLCK

-278 IVDENQNF
+278 IVDENQNY

-324 YTQDSIVSNG
+324 YTQDSIVANG

-344 DPENNFMPAPAQLTL
+344 DPENNFMPAPADITL

-366 GVRIDSSIDGPTI
+366 GVRIDSSIDRPTS

-411 YIVQTYKTNIPYLQS
+411 YIVQTDKTNIPYLRS
-426 IINNKDFI
+426 IIDNDDFI
-434 ENKIDTSYCEKHQ
+434 NNKIDTSYCEKHQ
-447 DELIDSMRIM
+447 DELMRSMLNM
-457 RDDIKKEDV
+457 RDDVKKEDV

-474 FNKLYLENKEIDN
+474 FNKKYLENKAIDN
-487 VWEQIGYWRY
+487 VWEEVGYWRY
-497 NMNVDVVVLGQQ
+497 NMNVDVEVL
-509 TTVNSQRST
+509 SQRT
-518 VNGQQST
+518 IDNRQQSS
-525 VNGQQS
+525 VF
-531 LYHVQIERMN
+531 HVQIERIT

-547 TINGKKYEVLLSQN
+547 TINGQDYEVLLSQN
-561 GSNINKVI
+561 GGKINKVI

-584 NNYCVHFKGLDFICR
+584 NNYCVHLKGLDFICR
-599 RNDEL
+599 RTDEL
-604 NDTKDYSNTEN
+604 NDSRDYSYKED
-615 KNSDMTYRSPMPGK
+615 KNNDLEYRSPMPGK
-629 VIKVNVNEGD
+629 VIKVNVKEGD
-639 EVNEGDILCVV
+639 DVKEGDVLCVV

-663 SGKVAKVLVNES
+663 AAKVAKVFVGEG

-680 KNILIELSI
+680 KNILIELSL

>member
-15 GEIAVRIINTL
+15 GEIAVRIISTL
-26 KKLSITSVA
+26 KKLSISSVA
-35 IYADN
+35 VYADN
-40 DVESLHC
+40 DVDSMHC
-47 RVADEA
+47 RLADEA
-53 RPLGGSSLKD
+53 RPLGGGGLKD

-68 QKIIDA
+68 QKIIDV
-74 ALDAGAD
+74 ALDAGVD

-88 FLSENADFVEACKA
+88 FLSEDADFVEACEA

-107 IGPDADSMRLMGDKI
+107 IGPDAESMRLMGDKI
-122 RARQFAIDNDIP
+122 RARRFAIENDIP

-144 EIAAHAAALPYP
+144 DIEAQAAALPYP

-168 GMHIVEDASHLHDSL
+168 GMHIVEDASQLRLSL

-197 QIFVEQYIRNP
+197 QIFIEQYIRNP
-208 RHIEVQVLADHHG
+208 RHIEVQILADHHG

-236 YQKVIEESPS
+236 YQKIIEESPS
-246 PTLTEERRQAIC
+246 PSLSEERRQAIC
-258 NTAVDICK
+258 QTAVDICK

-324 YTQDSIVSNG
+324 YTQDSIVANG

-366 GVRIDSSIDGPTI
+366 GVRIDSSINRPTA

-426 IINNKDFI
+426 IINNK
-434 ENKIDTSYCEKHQ
+434 IDTSYCEKHQ
-447 DELIDSMRIM
+447 QELIESMHSMRNE
-457 RDDIKKEDV
+457 IKKEDV

-474 FNKLYLENKEIDN
+474 FNKLYLENKDISN
-487 VWEQIGYWRY
+487 VWERIGYWRY
-497 NMNVDVVVLGQQ
+497 NMNITVSVEGQQ
-509 TTVNSQRST
+509 SMVNSQQSAIFN
-518 VNGQQST
+518 VN
-525 VNGQQS
+525 
-531 LYHVQIERMN
+531 IEKISP
-541 RKSLHC
+541 KSLKC
-547 TINGKKYEVLLSQN
+547 NINGHDYEVLLTQN
-561 GSNINKVI
+561 GGGINKVM

-584 NNYCVHFKGLDFICR
+584 NKYCVHLMGLDFICR

-604 NDTKDYSNTEN
+604 NDSRDYSCNDV
-615 KNSDMTYRSPMPGK
+615 KNNDMEYHSPMPGK
-629 VIKVNVNEGD
+629 VIKVNVKEGD
-639 EVNEGDILCVV
+639 DVKEGDVLCVV

-663 SGKVAKVLVNES
+663 SAKVAKVFVNEG

>member
-1 MPSKKIHKI
+1 M

-15 GEIAVRIINTL
+15 GEIAVRIISTL
-26 KKLSITSVA
+26 KKLSINSVA
-35 IYADN
+35 VYSDDDAD
-40 DVESLHC
+40 SMHC

-53 RPLGGSSLKD
+53 RPLGYGSLKD

-68 QKIIDA
+68 QKIIDV

-88 FLSENADFVEACKA
+88 FLSENADFAEACKA

-107 IGPDADSMRLMGDKI
+107 VGPDAEAMRLMGDKI

-134 VVWGLVGSVE
+134 VVWGLVGSFE
-144 EIAAHAAALPYP
+144 EIEAQAAALPYP

-168 GMHIVEDASHLHDSL
+168 GMHIVEDASQLHSSL
-183 EQASREAERYFGNG
+183 VQASREAERYFGNG
-197 QIFVEQYIRNP
+197 QIFIEQYIRNP

-236 YQKVIEESPS
+236 YQKIIEESPS
-246 PTLTEERRQAIC
+246 PTLTEERRLAIC
-258 NTAVDICK
+258 ETAVDLCK

-324 YTQDSIVSNG
+324 YTQDSIVANG

-344 DPENNFMPAPAQLTL
+344 DPENNFMPAPADITL

-366 GVRIDSSIDGPTI
+366 GVRIDSSIDRPTS

-411 YIVQTYKTNIPYLQS
+411 YIVQTDKTNIPYLRS
-426 IINNKDFI
+426 IIDNEDFI
-434 ENKIDTSYCEKHQ
+434 NNKIDTSYCEKHQ
-447 DELIDSMRIM
+447 DELMMSMLNM
-457 RDDIKKEDV
+457 RDDVKKEDV

-474 FNKLYLENKEIDN
+474 FNKKYLENKAIDN
-487 VWEQIGYWRY
+487 VWEEVGYWRY
-497 NMNVDVVVLGQQ
+497 NMNVDVEVL
-509 TTVNSQRST
+509 SQRT
-518 VNGQQST
+518 TDNRQQSS
-525 VNGQQS
+525 VF
-531 LYHVQIERMN
+531 HVQIERIT

-547 TINGKKYEVLLSQN
+547 TINGQDYEVLLSQN
-561 GSNINKVI
+561 GGKINKVI

-584 NNYCVHFKGLDFICR
+584 NNYCVHLKGLDFICR
-599 RNDEL
+599 RTDEL
-604 NDTKDYSNTEN
+604 NDSRDYSYKED
-615 KNSDMTYRSPMPGK
+615 KNNDLEYRSPMPGK
-629 VIKVNVNEGD
+629 VIKVNVKEGD
-639 EVNEGDILCVV
+639 DVKEGDVLCVV

-663 SGKVAKVLVNES
+663 AAKVAKVFVGEG

-680 KNILIELSI
+680 KNILIELSL

>member
-15 GEIAVRIINTL
+15 GEIAVRIIGTL
-26 KKLSITSVA
+26 RKLSINSVA

-40 DVESLHC
+40 DADSMHC
-47 RVADEA
+47 RLADEA
-53 RPLGGSSLKD
+53 RPLGGGSLKD

-68 QKIIDA
+68 QKIIDL

-88 FLSENADFVEACKA
+88 FLSENADFAEACRA

-107 IGPDADSMRLMGDKI
+107 IGPDAEAMRLMGDKI
-122 RARQFAIDNDIP
+122 RARQFAIENDIP
-134 VVWGLVGSVE
+134 VVWGMVGSVE
-144 EIAAHAAALPYP
+144 EIAAQAAALKYP
-156 VLIKASAGGGGK
+156 LLIKASAGGGGK
-168 GMHIVEDASHLHDSL
+168 GMHIVEEPSQLHSSL

-208 RHIEVQVLADHHG
+208 RHIEVQILADHHG
-221 NVIHLYERECSVQRR
+221 NVIHLHERECSVQRR

-246 PTLTEERRQAIC
+246 PTLTEDKRLAIC
-258 NTAVDICK
+258 ETAVNLCK

-324 YTQDSIVSNG
+324 YTQDSIIANG

-344 DPENNFMPAPAQLTL
+344 DPENDFMPAPAQLTL
-359 YHEPKMR
+359 YHEPQMR
-366 GVRIDSSIDGPTI
+366 GVRIDSSIDRPTS

-392 CHGKTRE
+392 CHGKNRE
-399 SAIEI
+399 AAIEI
-404 TRNALKD
+404 TKNALKN
-411 YIVQTYKTNIPYLQS
+411 YIVQTRKTNIPYLQS
-426 IINNKDFI
+426 IIDNKDFL

-447 DELIDSMRIM
+447 DELVAAMHQMRN
-457 RDDIKKEDV
+457 DVKKEDV
-466 VALFLFYD
+466 AALFLFYD
-474 FNKLYLENKEIDN
+474 FNKLFLDHQEVDN
-487 VWEQIGYWRY
+487 VWQEIGYWRY
-497 NMNVDVVVLGQQ
+497 DMNIIVDVDGVSYN
-509 TTVNSQRST
+509 VN
-518 VNGQQST
+518 
-525 VNGQQS
+525 
-531 LYHVQIERMN
+531 IEKIR
-541 RKSLHC
+541 RKSLNC
-547 TINGKKYEVLLSQN
+547 TINGQSYEVLLSQN
-561 GSNINKVI
+561 GSRMSKVI
-569 INGMTE
+569 INGMMET
-575 SIFVSETSD
+575 IFISETSD
-584 NNYCVHFKGLDFICR
+584 NNYRVHLKGLDFICR
-599 RNDEL
+599 RRDEL
-604 NDTKDYSNTEN
+604 NDAKDYSNNESKGN
-615 KNSDMTYRSPMPGK
+615 DLSYYSPMPGK
-629 VIKVNVNEGD
+629 VIKVNVKEGD
-639 EVNEGDILCVV
+639 TVKEGDVLCVV

-663 SGKVAKVLVNES
+663 SATVKKVYVDEGE
-675 DKVDV
+675 KVDV

>member
-15 GEIAVRIINTL
+15 GEIAVRIISTL
-26 KKLSITSVA
+26 KKLSISSVA
-35 IYADN
+35 VYADN
-40 DVESLHC
+40 DIDSMHC
-47 RVADEA
+47 RIADEA
-53 RPLGGSSLKD
+53 RPLGGGTLKD

-68 QKIIDA
+68 QKIIDV
-74 ALDAGAD
+74 ALDAGVD

-88 FLSENADFVEACKA
+88 FLSEDADFAEACEA

-107 IGPDADSMRLMGDKI
+107 IGPDAESMRLMGDKI
-122 RARQFAIDNDIP
+122 RARQFAIANDIP

-144 EIAAHAAALPYP
+144 DIEAQAAALPYP

-168 GMHIVEDASHLHDSL
+168 GMHIVDDASQLRLSL

-197 QIFVEQYIRNP
+197 QIFIEQYIRNP
-208 RHIEVQVLADHHG
+208 RHIEVQILADHHG

-236 YQKVIEESPS
+236 YQKIIEESPS
-246 PTLTEERRQAIC
+246 PSLSEERRQAIC

-324 YTQDSIVSNG
+324 YTQDSIVANG

-344 DPENNFMPAPAQLTL
+344 DPENNFMPAPARLTL

-366 GVRIDSSIDGPTI
+366 GVRIDSSIDGPTT

-399 SAIEI
+399 SAIAI
-404 TRNALKD
+404 TRNALKE
-411 YIVQTYKTNIPYLQS
+411 YIVQTHRTNIPYLQS
-426 IINNKDFI
+426 IIDNEDFI
-434 ENKIDTSYCEKHQ
+434 NNKIDTSYCEKHQ
-447 DELIDSMRIM
+447 KDLISAMHAM
-457 RDDIKKEDV
+457 RDEIKKEDV
-466 VALFLFYD
+466 VALFLFHD
-474 FNKLYLENKEIDN
+474 FNKLYLKNRDINN
-487 VWEQIGYWRY
+487 VWERIGYWRY
-497 NMNVDVVVLGQQ
+497 NMNIAVSVEQSAVSHQPSVYDVKIEKISPKSLSC
-509 TTVNSQRST
+509 NI
-518 VNGQQST
+518 NGQP
-525 VNGQQS
+525 
-531 LYHVQIERMN
+531 
-541 RKSLHC
+541 
-547 TINGKKYEVLLSQN
+547 YEVMLTQN
-561 GSNINKVI
+561 GGDINKVI

-584 NNYCVHFKGLDFICR
+584 NNYCVHLRGLDFICR

-604 NDTKDYSNTEN
+604 NDSRDYSCNDV
-615 KNSDMTYRSPMPGK
+615 KNNDMTYYSPMPGK
-629 VIKVNVNEGD
+629 VIKVNVKEGD
-639 EVNEGDILCVV
+639 EVKEGDVLCVV

-663 SGKVAKVLVNES
+663 SAKVAKVLVNEG

>member
-15 GEIAVRIINTL
+15 GEIAVRIISTL
-26 KKLSITSVA
+26 KKLSISSVA

-40 DVESLHC
+40 DVDSMHC

-53 RPLGGSSLKD
+53 RPLGSGSLKD

-88 FLSENADFVEACKA
+88 FLSEDAEFAEACKA

-107 IGPDADSMRLMGDKI
+107 IGPDAESMRLMGDKI
-122 RARQFAIDNDIP
+122 RSRQFAIENGIP

-144 EIAAHAAALPYP
+144 EIDAHAAALPYP

-168 GMHIVEDASHLHDSL
+168 GMRVVEEASQLRPSL

-197 QIFVEQYIRNP
+197 QIFIEQYIRNP
-208 RHIEVQVLADHHG
+208 RHIEVQILADHHG

-236 YQKVIEESPS
+236 YQKIIEESPS
-246 PTLTEERRQAIC
+246 PTLTEERRKAIC

-324 YTQDSIVSNG
+324 YTQDSIVANG

-366 GVRIDSSIDGPTI
+366 GVRIDSSIDGPTT

-411 YIVQTYKTNIPYLQS
+411 YIVQTYRTNIPYLQS
-426 IINNKDFI
+426 VIDNKDFI

-447 DELIDSMRIM
+447 EELLGSMRVM
-457 RDDIKKEDV
+457 RDEIKKEDV
-466 VALFLFYD
+466 VALFLFHD
-474 FNKLYLENKEIDN
+474 FNKLYLENKEINN
-487 VWEQIGYWRY
+487 VWERIGYWRY
-497 NMNVDVVVLGQQ
+497 NMNITVSVEQSAVSSQQ
-509 TTVNSQRST
+509 SAAFNVKVEKISPKSLKCKI
-518 VNGQQST
+518 NGQD
-525 VNGQQS
+525 
-531 LYHVQIERMN
+531 
-541 RKSLHC
+541 
-547 TINGKKYEVLLSQN
+547 YEVLLSQN
-561 GSNINKVI
+561 GGDINKVI
-569 INGMTE
+569 INGTTE
-575 SIFVSETSD
+575 SIFVSEVSG
-584 NNYCVHFKGLDFICR
+584 NSYCVHLRGLDFICR

-604 NDTKDYSNTEN
+604 NYSKDYSNTDT
-615 KNSDMTYRSPMPGK
+615 KNNDMTYYSPMPGK
-629 VIKVNVNEGD
+629 VIKVNVKEGD
-639 EVNEGDILCVV
+639 DVKEGDVLCVV

-663 SGKVAKVLVNES
+663 SAKVAKVFVAEG

>member
-15 GEIAVRIINTL
+15 GEIAVRVISTL
-26 KKLSITSVA
+26 KKLGIASVA
-35 IYADN
+35 VYADN
-40 DVESLHC
+40 DVNSMYC

-53 RPLGGSSLKD
+53 RPLGGGSLKD

-68 QKIIDA
+68 QKIIDV

-88 FLSENADFVEACKA
+88 FLSEDADFAEACRA

-107 IGPDADSMRLMGDKI
+107 IGPDADLIRLMGDKV
-122 RARQFAIDNDIP
+122 RARQFAIDHDIP

-144 EIAAHAAALPYP
+144 EIVAQAAALPYP

-168 GMHIVEDASHLHDSL
+168 GMHIVEDASQLRLSL

-197 QIFVEQYIRNP
+197 QIFIEQYIKNP
-208 RHIEVQVLADHHG
+208 RHIEVQILADHHG

-236 YQKVIEESPS
+236 YQKIIEESPS

-258 NTAVDICK
+258 ETAVKICK
-266 KMNYNNA
+266 SMNYDNA

-278 IVDENQNF
+278 IVDEKQNF

-324 YTQDSIVSNG
+324 YTQDSIVANG

-344 DPENNFMPAPAQLTL
+344 DPENNFMPAPSQLTL
-359 YHEPKMR
+359 YHEPKLR
-366 GVRIDSSIDGPTI
+366 GVRIDSSIDGPTT

-404 TRNALKD
+404 MRNALRD
-411 YIVQTYKTNIPYLQS
+411 YIVQADKTNIPYLQS
-426 IINNKDFI
+426 VINDQDFINNNI
-434 ENKIDTSYCEKHQ
+434 NTSYCEKHHKT
-447 DELIDSMRIM
+447 LVDSMHRM
-457 RDDIKKEDV
+457 RADIKKEDV

-474 FNKLYLENKEIDN
+474 FNKLYLENKDIDN
-487 VWEQIGYWRY
+487 VWEEIGYWRY
-497 NMNVDVVVLGQQ
+497 NMDVVVEVLGQQ
-509 TTVNSQRST
+509 PTDNK
-518 VNGQQST
+518 QQAELFQ
-525 VNGQQS
+525 VK
-531 LYHVQIERMN
+531 IERIR

-547 TINGKKYEVLLSQN
+547 TINACPYEVLLSQN
-561 GSNINKVI
+561 GGGINKVI

-575 SIFVSETSD
+575 SVFVSETS
-584 NNYCVHFKGLDFICR
+584 NNSYCVHMKGLDFICR

-604 NDTKDYSNTEN
+604 NYSKDYSIVDA
-615 KNSDMTYRSPMPGK
+615 KNNDMTYYSPMPGK
-629 VIKVNVNEGD
+629 VIKVNVKEGD
-639 EVNEGDILCVV
+639 EVKEGDVLCVV

-663 SGKVAKVLVNES
+663 SAKVAKVFVAEGE
-675 DKVDV
+675 KVDV

>member
-15 GEIAVRIINTL
+15 GEIAVRIISTL
-26 KKLSITSVA
+26 KKLSISSVA
-35 IYADN
+35 VYADN
-40 DVESLHC
+40 DVDSMHC
-47 RVADEA
+47 RFADEA
-53 RPLGGSSLKD
+53 RPLGGGSLKD

-68 QKIIDA
+68 QKIIDV
-74 ALDAGAD
+74 ALDAGVD

-88 FLSENADFVEACKA
+88 FLSEDADFAEACRA

-107 IGPDADSMRLMGDKI
+107 IGPDAESMRLMGDKI
-122 RARQFAIDNDIP
+122 RARQFAIENDIP

-144 EIAAHAAALPYP
+144 EIEAQAAALPYP

-168 GMHIVEDASHLHDSL
+168 GMHIVDDASQLHLSL

-197 QIFVEQYIRNP
+197 QIFIEQYIRNP
-208 RHIEVQVLADHHG
+208 RHIEVQILADHHG

-236 YQKVIEESPS
+236 YQKIIEESPS
-246 PTLTEERRQAIC
+246 PSLSEERRQAIC
-258 NTAVDICK
+258 QTAVDICK

-278 IVDENQNF
+278 IVDENQDF

-324 YTQDSIVSNG
+324 YTQDSIVANG

-366 GVRIDSSIDGPTI
+366 GVRIDSSINGPTV

-404 TRNALKD
+404 TRNALKE

-426 IINNKDFI
+426 IIANEDFI
-434 ENKIDTSYCEKHQ
+434 NNKIDTSYCEKHQ
-447 DELIDSMRIM
+447 QQLIESMHAM
-457 RDDIKKEDV
+457 RNEIKKEDV

-474 FNKLYLENKEIDN
+474 FNKSYLENKDINN
-487 VWEQIGYWRY
+487 VWERIGYWRY
-497 NMNVDVVVLGQQ
+497 NMNI
-509 TTVNSQRST
+509 TVSVEQSA
-518 VNGQQST
+518 VSGQQSA
-525 VNGQQS
+525 VYNVNIEKINPKSLKCNINGQD
-531 LYHVQIERMN
+531 
-541 RKSLHC
+541 
-547 TINGKKYEVLLSQN
+547 YEVLLTQN
-561 GSNINKVI
+561 GGDINKVM

-584 NNYCVHFKGLDFICR
+584 NNYCVHLRGLDFICR

-604 NDTKDYSNTEN
+604 NDSRDYSCNDV
-615 KNSDMTYRSPMPGK
+615 KNSDMTYYSPMPGK
-629 VIKVNVNEGD
+629 VIKVNVKEGD
-639 EVNEGDILCVV
+639 EVKEGDVLCVV

-663 SGKVAKVLVNES
+663 SAKVAKVFVNEG

>member
-15 GEIAVRIINTL
+15 GEIAVRIISTL
-26 KKLSITSVA
+26 KKLSISSVA
-35 IYADN
+35 VYADN
-40 DVESLHC
+40 DVDSMHC
-47 RVADEA
+47 RLADEA
-53 RPLGGSSLKD
+53 RPLGGGSLKD

-68 QKIIDA
+68 QKIIDV
-74 ALDAGAD
+74 ALDAGVD

-88 FLSENADFVEACKA
+88 FLSEDADFAEACRA

-107 IGPDADSMRLMGDKI
+107 IGPDAESMRLMGDKI
-122 RARQFAIDNDIP
+122 RARQFAIENDIP

-144 EIAAHAAALPYP
+144 EIEAQAAALPYP

-168 GMHIVEDASHLHDSL
+168 GMHIVDDASQLHLSL

-197 QIFVEQYIRNP
+197 QIFIEQYIRNP
-208 RHIEVQVLADHHG
+208 RHIEVQILADHHG

-236 YQKVIEESPS
+236 YQKIIEESPS
-246 PTLTEERRQAIC
+246 PSLSEERRQAIC
-258 NTAVDICK
+258 QAAVDICK

-324 YTQDSIVSNG
+324 YTQDSIVANG

-366 GVRIDSSIDGPTI
+366 GVRIDSSINGPTV

-404 TRNALKD
+404 TRNALKE

-426 IINNKDFI
+426 IIANEDFI
-434 ENKIDTSYCEKHQ
+434 HNKIDTSYCEKHQ
-447 DELIDSMRIM
+447 QQLIESMHVM
-457 RDDIKKEDV
+457 RNEIKKEDV

-474 FNKLYLENKEIDN
+474 FNKSYLENKDINN
-487 VWEQIGYWRY
+487 VWERIGYWRY
-497 NMNVDVVVLGQQ
+497 NMNI
-509 TTVNSQRST
+509 TVSVEQSA
-518 VNGQQST
+518 VSGQQSA
-525 VNGQQS
+525 VFNVNIEKINPKSLKCNINGQD
-531 LYHVQIERMN
+531 
-541 RKSLHC
+541 
-547 TINGKKYEVLLSQN
+547 YEVLLTQN
-561 GSNINKVI
+561 GGDINKVM

-584 NNYCVHFKGLDFICR
+584 NNYCVHFRGLDFICR

-604 NDTKDYSNTEN
+604 NDSRDYSCNDV
-615 KNSDMTYRSPMPGK
+615 KNSDMTYYSPMPGK
-629 VIKVNVNEGD
+629 VIKVNVKEGNEVKEGD
-639 EVNEGDILCVV
+639 VLCVV

-663 SGKVAKVLVNES
+663 SAKVAKVFVKEG

-680 KNILIELSI
+680 KNILIELLI

>member
-15 GEIAVRIINTL
+15 GEIAVRIISTL
-26 KKLSITSVA
+26 KKLSISSVA
-35 IYADN
+35 VYADN
-40 DVESLHC
+40 DVDSMHC
-47 RVADEA
+47 RFADEA
-53 RPLGGSSLKD
+53 RPLGGGSLKD

-68 QKIIDA
+68 QKIIDV
-74 ALDAGAD
+74 ALDAGVD

-88 FLSENADFVEACKA
+88 FLSEDADFAEACRA

-107 IGPDADSMRLMGDKI
+107 IGPDAESMRLMGDKI
-122 RARQFAIDNDIP
+122 RARQFAIENDIP

-144 EIAAHAAALPYP
+144 EIEAQAAALPYP

-168 GMHIVEDASHLHDSL
+168 GMHIVDDASQLHLSL

-197 QIFVEQYIRNP
+197 QIFIEQYIRNP
-208 RHIEVQVLADHHG
+208 RHIEVQILADHHG

-236 YQKVIEESPS
+236 YQKIIEESPS
-246 PTLTEERRQAIC
+246 PSLSEERRQAIC
-258 NTAVDICK
+258 QTAVDICK

-324 YTQDSIVSNG
+324 YTQDSIVANG

-344 DPENNFMPAPAQLTL
+344 DPENNFMPAPARLTL

-366 GVRIDSSIDGPTI
+366 GVRIDSSINGPTV

-404 TRNALKD
+404 TRNALKE

-426 IINNKDFI
+426 IIANEDFI
-434 ENKIDTSYCEKHQ
+434 NNKIDTSYCEKHQ
-447 DELIDSMRIM
+447 QQLIESMHAM
-457 RDDIKKEDV
+457 RNEIKKEDV

-474 FNKLYLENKEIDN
+474 FNKSYLENKDINN
-487 VWEQIGYWRY
+487 VWERIGYWRY
-497 NMNVDVVVLGQQ
+497 NMNITVSVEQSAVIGQPSAVYN
-509 TTVNSQRST
+509 VNIEKINPKSLKCNI
-518 VNGQQST
+518 NGQD
-525 VNGQQS
+525 
-531 LYHVQIERMN
+531 
-541 RKSLHC
+541 
-547 TINGKKYEVLLSQN
+547 YEVLLTQN
-561 GSNINKVI
+561 GGDINKVM

-584 NNYCVHFKGLDFICR
+584 NNYCVHLRGLDFICR

-604 NDTKDYSNTEN
+604 NDSRDYSCNDV
-615 KNSDMTYRSPMPGK
+615 KNSDMTYYSPMPGK
-629 VIKVNVNEGD
+629 VIKVNVKEGD
-639 EVNEGDILCVV
+639 EVKEGDVLCVV

-663 SGKVAKVLVNES
+663 SAKVAKVFVNEG

>member
-15 GEIAVRIINTL
+15 GEIAVRIISTL
-26 KKLSITSVA
+26 KKLSIGSVA

-40 DVESLHC
+40 DIDSMHC
-47 RVADEA
+47 RIADEA
-53 RPLGGSSLKD
+53 RPLGGGSLKE

-68 QKIIDA
+68 QKIIDV
-74 ALDAGAD
+74 ALDAGVD

-88 FLSENADFVEACKA
+88 FLSEDADFAEACKA

-107 IGPDADSMRLMGDKI
+107 IGPDAESMRLMGDKI

-144 EIAAHAAALPYP
+144 EIEAQAAALPYP

-168 GMHIVEDASHLHDSL
+168 GMHIVNDASQLRLSL

-197 QIFVEQYIRNP
+197 QIFIEQYIRNP
-208 RHIEVQVLADHHG
+208 RHIEVQILADHHG

-236 YQKVIEESPS
+236 YQKIIEESPS
-246 PTLTEERRQAIC
+246 PSLSEERRQAIC

-324 YTQDSIVSNG
+324 YTQDSIVANG

-344 DPENNFMPAPAQLTL
+344 DPENNFMPAPARLTL

-366 GVRIDSSIDGPTI
+366 GVRIDSCIDGPTT

-399 SAIEI
+399 SAIAI
-404 TRNALKD
+404 TRNALKE
-411 YIVQTYKTNIPYLQS
+411 YIVQTHRTNIPYLQS
-426 IINNKDFI
+426 IIDNEDFI
-434 ENKIDTSYCEKHQ
+434 NNKIDTSYCEKHQ
-447 DELIDSMRIM
+447 KDLIESMHAM
-457 RDDIKKEDV
+457 RDEIKKEDV
-466 VALFLFYD
+466 VALFLFHD
-474 FNKLYLENKEIDN
+474 FNKLHLENKDINN
-487 VWEQIGYWRY
+487 VWERIGYWRY
-497 NMNVDVVVLGQQ
+497 NMNIVVSVEQSAISHQPSVYDVKIEKISPKSL
-509 TTVNSQRST
+509 NCNI
-518 VNGQQST
+518 NGQQ
-525 VNGQQS
+525 
-531 LYHVQIERMN
+531 
-541 RKSLHC
+541 
-547 TINGKKYEVLLSQN
+547 YEVVSTQSC
-561 GSNINKVI
+561 GDINKVM

-584 NNYCVHFKGLDFICR
+584 NNYCVHLRGLDFICR

-604 NDTKDYSNTEN
+604 NDSRDYSCHDV
-615 KNSDMTYRSPMPGK
+615 KNSDMTYYSPMPGI
-629 VIKVNVNEGD
+629 VIKVNVKEGD
-639 EVNEGDILCVV
+639 EVKEGDVLCVV

-663 SGKVAKVLVNES
+663 SAKVAKVLVNEG

>member
-15 GEIAVRIINTL
+15 GEIAVRIISTL
-26 KKLSITSVA
+26 KKLSISSVA
-35 IYADN
+35 VYADN
-40 DVESLHC
+40 DVDSMHC
-47 RVADEA
+47 RLADEA
-53 RPLGGSSLKD
+53 RPLGGGSMKA

-68 QKIIDA
+68 QKIIDV
-74 ALDAGAD
+74 ALDAGVA
-81 AIHPGYG
+81 AIPPGYG
-88 FLSENADFVEACKA
+88 FLSEDADFAEACRA

-107 IGPDADSMRLMGDKI
+107 IGPDAESMRLMGDKI
-122 RARQFAIDNDIP
+122 RARQFAIDNAIP
-134 VVWGLVGSVE
+134 DVWGLVGSVE
-144 EIAAHAAALPYP
+144 EIEAQAAALPYP

-168 GMHIVEDASHLHDSL
+168 GMHIVDDALQLHLSL

-197 QIFVEQYIRNP
+197 QIFIEQYIRNP
-208 RHIEVQVLADHHG
+208 RHIEVQILADHHG

-236 YQKVIEESPS
+236 YQKIIEESPS
-246 PTLTEERRQAIC
+246 PSLSEERRQAIC
-258 NTAVDICK
+258 QTAVDICK

-324 YTQDSIVSNG
+324 YTQDSIVANG

-359 YHEPKMR
+359 NHEPKMR
-366 GVRIDSSIDGPTI
+366 GVRIDSSINGPTV

-404 TRNALKD
+404 TRNALKE

-426 IINNKDFI
+426 IIANEDFI
-434 ENKIDTSYCEKHQ
+434 NNKIDTSYCEKHQ
-447 DELIDSMRIM
+447 QQLIESMHVM
-457 RDDIKKEDV
+457 RNEIKKEDV

-474 FNKLYLENKEIDN
+474 FNKSHLENKDINN
-487 VWEQIGYWRY
+487 VWERIGYWRY
-497 NMNVDVVVLGQQ
+497 NMNITVSVEQSAVSGQSSAVYN
-509 TTVNSQRST
+509 VNIEKINPKSLKCNI
-518 VNGQQST
+518 NGQD
-525 VNGQQS
+525 
-531 LYHVQIERMN
+531 
-541 RKSLHC
+541 
-547 TINGKKYEVLLSQN
+547 YEVLLTQN
-561 GSNINKVI
+561 GGDINKVM

-584 NNYCVHFKGLDFICR
+584 NNYCVHLRGLDFICR

-604 NDTKDYSNTEN
+604 NDSRDYSCNDV
-615 KNSDMTYRSPMPGK
+615 KNSDMTYYSPMPGK
-629 VIKVNVNEGD
+629 VIKVNVKEGD
-639 EVNEGDILCVV
+639 EVKEGDVLCVV

-663 SGKVAKVLVNES
+663 SAKVAKVFVNEG

>member
-15 GEIAVRIINTL
+15 GEIAVRIISTL
-26 KKLSITSVA
+26 KKLSISSVA

-40 DVESLHC
+40 DVDSMHC

-53 RPLGGSSLKD
+53 RPLGSGSLKD

-88 FLSENADFVEACKA
+88 FLSEDAEFAEACKA

-107 IGPDADSMRLMGDKI
+107 IGPDAESMRLMGDKI
-122 RARQFAIDNDIP
+122 KSRQFAIENGIP

-144 EIAAHAAALPYP
+144 EIDAHAAALPYP

-168 GMHIVEDASHLHDSL
+168 GMRVVEDASQLRPSL

-197 QIFVEQYIRNP
+197 QIFIEQYIRNP
-208 RHIEVQVLADHHG
+208 RHIEVQILADHHG

-236 YQKVIEESPS
+236 YQKIIEESPS

-286 YFLEMNTRIQVEHP
+286 YFLEMNTRIQEEHP

-324 YTQDSIVSNG
+324 YTQDSIVANG

-366 GVRIDSSIDGPTI
+366 GVRIDSSIDGPTT

-399 SAIEI
+399 AAIEI

-411 YIVQTYKTNIPYLQS
+411 YIVQTYRTNIPYLQS
-426 IINNKDFI
+426 VIDNKDFI

-447 DELIDSMRIM
+447 EELLGSMRTM
-457 RDDIKKEDV
+457 RDEIKKEDV
-466 VALFLFYD
+466 VALFLFHD
-474 FNKLYLENKEIDN
+474 FNKLYLENKEINN
-487 VWEQIGYWRY
+487 VWERIGYWRY
-497 NMNVDVVVLGQQ
+497 NMNITVSVEQSAVSSQQ
-509 TTVNSQRST
+509 SAAFNVKVEKISPKSLKCKI
-518 VNGQQST
+518 NGQD
-525 VNGQQS
+525 
-531 LYHVQIERMN
+531 
-541 RKSLHC
+541 
-547 TINGKKYEVLLSQN
+547 YEVLLSQN
-561 GSNINKVI
+561 GGDINKVI
-569 INGMTE
+569 INGTTE
-575 SIFVSETSD
+575 SIFVSEVSG
-584 NNYCVHFKGLDFICR
+584 NSYCVHLRGLDFICR

-604 NDTKDYSNTEN
+604 NYSKDYSNTDT
-615 KNSDMTYRSPMPGK
+615 KNNDMTYYSPMPGK
-629 VIKVNVNEGD
+629 VIKVNVKEGD
-639 EVNEGDILCVV
+639 DVKEGDVLCVV

-663 SGKVAKVLVNES
+663 SAKVAKVFIAEG

>member
-15 GEIAVRIINTL
+15 GEIAVRIISTL
-26 KKLSITSVA
+26 KKLSISSVA
-35 IYADN
+35 VYADN
-40 DVESLHC
+40 DVDSMHC
-47 RVADEA
+47 RLADEA
-53 RPLGGSSLKD
+53 RPLGGGSLKD

-68 QKIIDA
+68 QKIIDV
-74 ALDAGAD
+74 ALDAGVD

-88 FLSENADFVEACKA
+88 FLSEDADFAEACRA

-107 IGPDADSMRLMGDKI
+107 IGPDAESMRLMGDKI
-122 RARQFAIDNDIP
+122 RARQFAIENDIP

-144 EIAAHAAALPYP
+144 EIEAQAAALPYP

-168 GMHIVEDASHLHDSL
+168 GMHIVDDASQLHLSL

-197 QIFVEQYIRNP
+197 QIFIEQYIRNP
-208 RHIEVQVLADHHG
+208 RHIEVQILADHHG
-221 NVIHLYERECSVQRR
+221 NIIHLYERECSVQRR
-236 YQKVIEESPS
+236 YQKIIEESPS
-246 PTLTEERRQAIC
+246 PSLSEERRQAIC
-258 NTAVDICK
+258 QTAVDICK

-324 YTQDSIVSNG
+324 YTQDSIVANG

-366 GVRIDSSIDGPTI
+366 GVRIDSSINGPTV

-404 TRNALKD
+404 TRNALKE

-426 IINNKDFI
+426 IIANEDFI
-434 ENKIDTSYCEKHQ
+434 NNKIDTSYCEKHQ
-447 DELIDSMRIM
+447 QQLIESMHVM
-457 RDDIKKEDV
+457 RNEIKKEDV

-474 FNKLYLENKEIDN
+474 FNKSYLENKDINN
-487 VWEQIGYWRY
+487 VWERIGYWRY
-497 NMNVDVVVLGQQ
+497 NMNI
-509 TTVNSQRST
+509 TVSVEQSA
-518 VNGQQST
+518 VIGQQSA
-525 VNGQQS
+525 VYNVNIEKINPKSLKCNINGQD
-531 LYHVQIERMN
+531 
-541 RKSLHC
+541 
-547 TINGKKYEVLLSQN
+547 YEVLLTQN
-561 GSNINKVI
+561 GGDINKVM

-584 NNYCVHFKGLDFICR
+584 NNYCVHLRGLDFICR

-604 NDTKDYSNTEN
+604 NDSRDYSCNDV
-615 KNSDMTYRSPMPGK
+615 KNSDMTYYSPMPGK
-629 VIKVNVNEGD
+629 VIKVNVKEGD
-639 EVNEGDILCVV
+639 EVKEGDVLCVV

-663 SGKVAKVLVNES
+663 SAKVAKVFVNEG

>member
-15 GEIAVRIINTL
+15 GEIAVRIISTL
-26 KKLSITSVA
+26 KKLSISSVA
-35 IYADN
+35 VYADN
-40 DVESLHC
+40 DVDSMHC
-47 RVADEA
+47 RLADEA
-53 RPLGGSSLKD
+53 RPLGGGSLKD

-68 QKIIDA
+68 QKIIDV
-74 ALDAGAD
+74 ALDAGVD

-88 FLSENADFVEACKA
+88 FLSEDADFAEACRA

-107 IGPDADSMRLMGDKI
+107 IGPDAESMRLMGDKI
-122 RARQFAIDNDIP
+122 RARQFAIENDIP

-144 EIAAHAAALPYP
+144 EIEAQAAALPYP

-168 GMHIVEDASHLHDSL
+168 GMHIVDDASQLHLSL

-197 QIFVEQYIRNP
+197 QIFIEQYIRNP
-208 RHIEVQVLADHHG
+208 RHIEVQILADHHG

-236 YQKVIEESPS
+236 YQKIIEESPS
-246 PTLTEERRQAIC
+246 PSLSEERRQAIC
-258 NTAVDICK
+258 QTAVDICK

-324 YTQDSIVSNG
+324 YTQDSIVANG

-366 GVRIDSSIDGPTI
+366 GVRIDSSINGPTV

-404 TRNALKD
+404 TRNALKE

-426 IINNKDFI
+426 IIANEDFI
-434 ENKIDTSYCEKHQ
+434 NNKIDTSYCEKHQ
-447 DELIDSMRIM
+447 QQLIESMHVM
-457 RDDIKKEDV
+457 RNEIKKEDV

-474 FNKLYLENKEIDN
+474 FNKSHLENKDINN
-487 VWEQIGYWRY
+487 VWERIGYWRY
-497 NMNVDVVVLGQQ
+497 NMNITVSVEQSAVSGQSSAVFN
-509 TTVNSQRST
+509 VNIEKINPKSLKCNI
-518 VNGQQST
+518 NGQD
-525 VNGQQS
+525 
-531 LYHVQIERMN
+531 
-541 RKSLHC
+541 
-547 TINGKKYEVLLSQN
+547 YEVLLTQN
-561 GSNINKVI
+561 GGDINKVM

-584 NNYCVHFKGLDFICR
+584 NNYCVHLRGLDFICR

-604 NDTKDYSNTEN
+604 NDSRDYSCNDV
-615 KNSDMTYRSPMPGK
+615 KNSDMTYYSPMPGK
-629 VIKVNVNEGD
+629 VIKVNVKEGD
-639 EVNEGDILCVV
+639 EVKEGDVLCVV

-663 SGKVAKVLVNES
+663 SAKVAKVFVNEG

>member
-15 GEIAVRIINTL
+15 GEIAVRIISTL
-26 KKLSITSVA
+26 KKLGINSVA

-40 DVESLHC
+40 DADSLHC

-53 RPLGGSSLKD
+53 RPLGGGTLKD

-68 QKIIDA
+68 QKIIDS

-88 FLSENADFVEACKA
+88 FLSENAEFAEACRA

-107 IGPDADSMRLMGDKI
+107 IGPDAESMRLMGDKI
-122 RARQFAIDNDIP
+122 RARQFAIENDIP
-134 VVWGLVGSVE
+134 VVWGMVGSLE
-144 EIAAHAAALPYP
+144 EIEAHAAALPYP

-168 GMHIVEDASHLHDSL
+168 GMHIVEDASQLHLSL
-183 EQASREAERYFGNG
+183 EQASREAEKYFGNG
-197 QIFVEQYIRNP
+197 QIFIEQYIRNP

-246 PTLTEERRQAIC
+246 PTLTEERRNAIC
-258 NTAVDICK
+258 ETAVAICK
-266 KMNYNNA
+266 SMNYKNA

-278 IVDENQNF
+278 ILDENHNF

-324 YTQDSIVSNG
+324 YTQDSIVANG

-344 DPENNFMPAPAQLTL
+344 DPENNFMPAPAALTL
-359 YHEPKMR
+359 YYEPKMR
-366 GVRIDSSIDGPTI
+366 GVRIDSSIDRPTT

-399 SAIEI
+399 AAVEI
-404 TRNALKD
+404 TRNALKN
-411 YIVQTYKTNIPYLQS
+411 YIVQTRKTNIPYLQS
-426 IINNKDFI
+426 IIDNEDFLNNR
-434 ENKIDTSYCEKHQ
+434 IDTSYCEKHQ
-447 DELIDSMRIM
+447 DELIESMHKM
-457 RDDIKKEDV
+457 RDDVKKEDV

-474 FNKLYLENKEIDN
+474 FNKLYLENNKIDN
-487 VWEQIGYWRY
+487 VWEEIGYWRF
-497 NMNVDVVVLGQQ
+497 NMNIDVVVSCQHSAISNQQ
-509 TTVNSQRST
+509 CETF
-518 VNGQQST
+518 
-525 VNGQQS
+525 
-531 LYHVQIERMN
+531 HVRIDRIN

-547 TINGKKYEVLLSQN
+547 VINEQPYEVLLSQN
-561 GSNINKVI
+561 GGGINKVI
-569 INGMTE
+569 INGMME
-575 SIFVSETSD
+575 SVFVSETSD

-604 NDTKDYSNTEN
+604 NYTKDYSNIDS
-615 KNSDMTYRSPMPGK
+615 KNNDMTYCSPMPGK
-629 VIKVNVNEGD
+629 VIKVNVKEGD
-639 EVNEGDILCVV
+639 EVKEGDILCVV

-663 SGKVAKVLVNES
+663 SAKVAKVFVNEG

>member
-15 GEIAVRIINTL
+15 GEIAVRIISTL
-26 KKLSITSVA
+26 KKLSISSVA
-35 IYADN
+35 VYADN
-40 DVESLHC
+40 DVDSMHC
-47 RVADEA
+47 RFADEA
-53 RPLGGSSLKD
+53 RPLGGGSLKD

-68 QKIIDA
+68 QKIIDV
-74 ALDAGAD
+74 ALDAGVD

-88 FLSENADFVEACKA
+88 FLSEDADFAEACRA

-107 IGPDADSMRLMGDKI
+107 IGPDAESMRLMGDKI
-122 RARQFAIDNDIP
+122 RARQFAIENDIP

-144 EIAAHAAALPYP
+144 EIEAQAAALPYP

-168 GMHIVEDASHLHDSL
+168 GMHIVDDASQLHLSL

-197 QIFVEQYIRNP
+197 QIFIEQYIRNP
-208 RHIEVQVLADHHG
+208 RHIEVQILADHHG

-236 YQKVIEESPS
+236 YQKIIEESPS
-246 PTLTEERRQAIC
+246 PSLSEERRQAIC
-258 NTAVDICK
+258 QTAVDICK

-278 IVDENQNF
+278 IVDENQDF

-324 YTQDSIVSNG
+324 YTQDSIVANG

-344 DPENNFMPAPAQLTL
+344 DPENNFMPAPARLTL

-366 GVRIDSSIDGPTI
+366 GVRIDSSINGPTV

-404 TRNALKD
+404 TRNALKE

-426 IINNKDFI
+426 IIANEDFI
-434 ENKIDTSYCEKHQ
+434 NNKIDTSYCEKHQ
-447 DELIDSMRIM
+447 QQLIESMHAM
-457 RDDIKKEDV
+457 RNEIKKEDV

-474 FNKLYLENKEIDN
+474 FNKSYLENKDINN
-487 VWEQIGYWRY
+487 VWERIGYWRY
-497 NMNVDVVVLGQQ
+497 NMNITVSVEQSAVSGQPSAVYN
-509 TTVNSQRST
+509 VNIEKINPKSLKCNI
-518 VNGQQST
+518 NGQD
-525 VNGQQS
+525 
-531 LYHVQIERMN
+531 
-541 RKSLHC
+541 
-547 TINGKKYEVLLSQN
+547 YEVLLTQN
-561 GSNINKVI
+561 GGDINKVM

-584 NNYCVHFKGLDFICR
+584 NNYCVHLRGLDFICR

-604 NDTKDYSNTEN
+604 NDSRDYSCNDV
-615 KNSDMTYRSPMPGK
+615 KNSDMTYYSPMPGK
-629 VIKVNVNEGD
+629 VIKVNVKEGD
-639 EVNEGDILCVV
+639 EVKEGDVLCVV

-663 SGKVAKVLVNES
+663 SAKVAKVLVNEG